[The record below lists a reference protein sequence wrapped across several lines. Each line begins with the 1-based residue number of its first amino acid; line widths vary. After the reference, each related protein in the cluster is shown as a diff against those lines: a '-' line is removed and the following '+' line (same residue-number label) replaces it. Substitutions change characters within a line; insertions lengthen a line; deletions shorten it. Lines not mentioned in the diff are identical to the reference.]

1 MVSVLKTCVGLSEAD
16 AIRTMLD
23 IHRKGG
29 ILLPMHSF
37 EESSRVAEL
46 VTTEARLKAS
56 LAGEEF
62 IVQFL
67 VSARR
72 RTYSGLSEM
81 LLWPTPLI
89 TVRVASD

>member
-1 MVSVLKTCVGLSEAD
+1 MEGFVPAGFSCGMELMNDNLTPTAFVVSVLKTCVGLSEAD

-46 VTTEARLKAS
+46 VTTEARRNS
-56 LAGEEF
+56 H
-62 IVQFL
+62 
-67 VSARR
+67 
-72 RTYSGLSEM
+72 
-81 LLWPTPLI
+81 PLY
-89 TVRVASD
+89 VDCRNGDRG